1 MSITPESVQ
10 QLLSSE
16 DLGDRLRGV
25 NQLRQLEPETAF
37 ALIQSAV
44 ADRDTRVR
52 YAAVSQLSTLG
63 EQDRTRALQLLREC
77 LLQDPEADVKAAAAD
92 AIGGLKLREAFDE
105 LEQVYHNTSEW
116 LIKLSIVAAL
126 AELEEPRS

>member
-92 AIGGLKLREAFDE
+92 AI
-105 LEQVYHNTSEW
+105 
-116 LIKLSIVAAL
+116 
-126 AELEEPRS
+126 